1 MIKLAG
7 AALLFFGTAGF
18 SFSICREQRER
29 LRLLKNLK
37 YMYQLLQNEICYTGL
52 PLPEIFRS
60 ISEKLEAPLKEA
72 LLEVSQSMTWEQG
85 KSFQEVWESKISIC
99 LKGLPLTEI
108 QKELLLKFPECT
120 GISERE
126 GQAKM
131 LERYVRETDRYIL
144 QLETEE
150 KSRNKVIMSLGIAAG
165 IFIIIILL

>member
-7 AALLFFGTAGF
+7 AVLLLCGTAGF
-18 SFSICREQRER
+18 SFSICKEQRER
-29 LRLLKNLK
+29 LKLLKDVK

-60 ISEKLEAPLKEA
+60 ISEKLETPFKEA
-72 LLEVSQSMTWEQG
+72 LLEVARSMTLEQG
-85 KSFQEVWESKISIC
+85 KSFREVWENRIGGS
-99 LKGLPLTEI
+99 LKGLPLTQA

>member
-7 AALLFFGTAGF
+7 AVLLLWGTAGF

-29 LRLLKNLK
+29 LKLLKDMK
-37 YMYQLLQNEICYTGL
+37 YMYQMLQNEICYTGL

-60 ISEKLEAPLKEA
+60 ISEKLKTPFKEA
-72 LLEVSQSMTWEQG
+72 LSEVSQSMDWEQG
-85 KSFQEVWESKISIC
+85 KSLEEVWESKISVC
-99 LKGLPLTEI
+99 LKQLPLTEA
-108 QKELLLKFPECT
+108 QKQILMKFPECT
-120 GISERE
+120 GINERE
-126 GQAKM
+126 GQAKI